1 MGLMKPVFKVI
12 VGGEDITSR
21 LSDRLISLLVSD
33 EAGFKSDTV
42 SILLDNR
49 DQRVAMPSKG
59 AELKVSLGYR
69 GEGVLFTGR
78 YTVDE
83 VSVSGTPLRMTIAG
97 KAANMRA
104 GLKERKTRSFSDTT
118 LGDLVATVA
127 ADNSMTPKV
136 SDDLA
141 SIAVAQ
147 VDQTNE
153 SDIHLLTRLAAD
165 YGAVSKP
172 ANGFLLFVKRGQ
184 AKSVSGQ
191 LIPAVTIKENQVSSY
206 RFTFADRGKYQ
217 SVVAHWHNTAS
228 GEREPVSA
236 GAGSPA
242 YTLRGS
248 YPDQASAQAAAA
260 AKLASLQRGEGVGSI
275 TLSGNPRL
283 AAEGVVSLSG
293 FMSGVDGDW
302 VASRVEHSL
311 TDTLTTTVSLEM
323 RK

>member
-1 MGLMKPVFKVI
+1 MRPVFKVVVAGKDVTGKI
-12 VGGEDITSR
+12 
-21 LSDRLISLLVSD
+21 SDRLISLLVSD
-33 EAGFKSDTV
+33 EAGLKSDTV
-42 SILLDNR
+42 TIALDNR
-49 DQRVAMPSKG
+49 DRRVPMPSKG
-59 AELKVSLGYR
+59 AVLQVSLGYQ
-69 GEGVLFTGR
+69 GKGVSFTGR

-83 VSVSGTPLRMTIAG
+83 VSVSGVPLRMTVAG

-104 GLKERKTRSFSDTT
+104 GLKERKTRSFSETT
-118 LGDLVATVA
+118 LGDLVAAVA
-127 ADNSMTPKV
+127 SDHSMKSKV

-141 SIAVAQ
+141 SIALAQ

-165 YGAVSKP
+165 YGAVAKP

-191 LIPAVTIKENQVSSY
+191 LIPAVTIKENQVSSF

-217 SVVAHWHNTAS
+217 SAVAHWHNAAS

-236 GAGSPA
+236 GSGSPA

-275 TLSGNPRL
+275 TLPGNPRI

-293 FMSGVDGDW
+293 FMGGIDGNW

>member
-1 MGLMKPVFKVI
+1 MKPVFNVV
-12 VGGEDITSR
+12 VGSEDITGR

-33 EAGFKSDTV
+33 EAGIKSDTV
-42 SILLDNR
+42 SITLDNR
-49 DQRVAMPSKG
+49 DHRVAMPSKG
-59 AELKVSLGYR
+59 AELQVSLGYQ

-83 VSVSGTPLRMTIAG
+83 VSVSGTPLRMMIAG
-97 KAANMRA
+97 KAADMRA
-104 GLKERKTRSFSDTT
+104 GLKERKTRAFSETT

-127 ADNSMTPKV
+127 ADHGMTSKV

-141 SIAVAQ
+141 SIAVAR

-153 SDIHLLTRLAAD
+153 SDIHLLTRLAGD
-165 YGAVSKP
+165 YGAVAKP

-191 LIPAVTIKENQVSSY
+191 LIPPVTIKTNQVTSY

-217 SVVAHWHNTAS
+217 SVIAHWHNTAT

-248 YPDQASAQAAAA
+248 YPDQTAAQAAAA
-260 AKLASLQRGEGVGSI
+260 AKLASLQRGEGTGSI
-275 TLSGNPRL
+275 TLPGDPRL

-293 FMSGVDGDW
+293 FMDGVNGDW
-302 VASRVEHSL
+302 LASRVEHSL
-311 TDTLTTTVSLEM
+311 TETFSTSVSLEM

>member
-1 MGLMKPVFKVI
+1 MQPVFKVI
-12 VGGEDITSR
+12 VGGADITSR

-42 SILLDNR
+42 SIALDNR
-49 DQRVAMPSKG
+49 DRRVAMPSKG
-59 AELKVSLGYR
+59 AELQVSLGYR

-83 VSVSGTPLRMTIAG
+83 VSVSGAPLTMTIAG

-104 GLKERKTRSFSDTT
+104 GLKERKTRSFSETT
-118 LGDLVATVA
+118 LGDLVAAVA
-127 ADNSMTPKV
+127 SDHGMTPKV

-141 SIAVAQ
+141 SVAVAQ

-153 SDIHLLTRLAAD
+153 SDIHLLTRIAAD
-165 YGAVSKP
+165 YGAVAKP
-172 ANGFLLFVKRGQ
+172 SNGFLLFVKRGQ
-184 AKSVSGQ
+184 AKSVSGK
-191 LIPAVTIKENQVSSY
+191 LIPAVTIKANQLSSY

-242 YTLRGS
+242 YTLRGN
-248 YPDQASAQAAAA
+248 YPDQATAQAAAA
-260 AKLASLQRGEGVGSI
+260 AKLASLQRGEGVGTI
-275 TLSGNPRL
+275 TLPCDPRL
-283 AAEGVVSLSG
+283 AAEGEVSLSG
-293 FMSGVDGDW
+293 LIDGVDGSW

-311 TDTLTTTVSLEM
+311 ADVFSTTVSLEM